1 MKPAPVFVWACT
13 SKTVAH
19 RRTAIATTDICI
31 IVKSQGDVEYAA
43 RESSRGFDS
52 ATASDSA
59 ILTASA
65 DQSYL
70 NTKLER
76 IRHSM
81 NNCDSK
87 KPCN

>member
-1 MKPAPVFVWACT
+1 MKPAPVLVWACT

-19 RRTAIATTDICI
+19 RRTAIDICI

-43 RESSRGFDS
+43 RESSREFDS

-76 IRHSM
+76 I
-81 NNCDSK
+81 
-87 KPCN
+87 